1 MKEITVIYIECARC
15 GKAVERTAPNQKYC
29 PNCSRARKRPAGKKR
44 KSPSERLCDHRDLR
58 GKSLA
63 RVDAEAKAFGLS
75 YGQYTAAVYSGGI
88 DALLKSRGYDDPAAV
103 LRDIKPRERRGR
115 DGK

>member
-1 MKEITVIYIECARC
+1 MD
-15 GKAVERTAPNQKYC
+15 RTAPNQKYC
-29 PNCSRARKRPAGKKR
+29 YKCSRRKKRPAKKKK
-44 KSPSERLCDHRDLR
+44 KSLQERLCDHRDLH

-88 DALLKSRGYDDPAAV
+88 DALLKSKGFDDPAAV
-103 LRDIKPRERRGR
+103 LRGLKR
-115 DGK
+115 

>member
-1 MKEITVIYIECARC
+1 MKDMTIIYIECARC
-15 GKAVERTAPNQKYC
+15 GCAVERSAPNQKYC
-29 PNCSRARKRPAGKKR
+29 SNCSRMKKRPAKKKK
-44 KSPSERLCDHRDLR
+44 KSLQERLCDHRDLH

-88 DALLKSRGYDDPAAV
+88 DALLKSRGFEDPAAV
-103 LRDIKPRERRGR
+103 LRGINTR
-115 DGK
+115 